1 MTTFLP
7 FTVFFVLIG
16 SFASSATFSQAGSV
30 IRTRREAV
38 CGDEEYLINNIC
50 CLNCPAGTH
59 VKSHCTTAHGK
70 GQCEQCDHTTFTEH
84 ASNFEKCIPCAQCRS
99 DQEIVRPCSPT
110 QNTECR
116 CKEGR
121 FCAPEEA
128 CEVCKKCSRCE
139 EDDKVVRNC
148 TATSNTECK
157 KTPPQSDPP
166 SKHVLY
172 VSLVIF
178 FIGSAV
184 VIGGVCMY
192 LYKKSPRSADTQENL
207 EKDQPTSSH
216 PTQSVRCPSLHFFQ
230 SAVRSP
236 QPAVVVDECQR
247 LCESISSSASN
258 SQQNLTM
265 VHQAEE
271 PFPKVTPVNGV
282 QSLRKCFPYFED
294 VDCDYHN
301 KFFRQLCMDDNV
313 IKSTIN
319 RTYDDRIHDLLNIW
333 LEREGKE
340 ACLNELLSALLECGQ
355 KQTAEMIKKKA
366 LEEGHYILEN
376 K

>member
-7 FTVFFVLIG
+7 FTVFFVLIC

-30 IRTRREAV
+30 IRTRLEAV
-38 CGDEEYLINNIC
+38 CGDEEYLSNNIC
-50 CLNCPAGTH
+50 CLKCPAGTH
-59 VKSHCTTAHGK
+59 VKSHCTTAHEK
-70 GQCEQCDHTTFTEH
+70 GQCEQCDHKTFTEH
-84 ASNFEKCIPCAQCRS
+84 ANDLEKCITCPPCRS
-99 DQEIVRPCSPT
+99 DQEIMRPCSPT
-110 QNTECR
+110 QNIECR
-116 CKEGR
+116 CKEGT

-157 KTPPQSDPP
+157 KTPLQSDPP

-172 VSLVIF
+172 VILATIAVGPALVF
-178 FIGSAV
+178 
-184 VIGGVCMY
+184 GGVCMY
-192 LYKKSPRSADTQENL
+192 LYKKSPRSADTLENL
-207 EKDQPTSSH
+207 EKDRPTSSH
-216 PTQSVRCPSLHFFQ
+216 PNQNVRCPSLHFFQ

-236 QPAVVVDECQR
+236 QPAVVVDECQH
-247 LCESISSSASN
+247 LCESITSSASN

-265 VHQAEE
+265 VHKADE
-271 PFPKVTPVNGV
+271 PFPKVMPVNGV
-282 QSLRKCFPYFED
+282 QSLLKCFPYFED
-294 VDCDYHN
+294 VDCDYHS
-301 KFFRQLCMDDNV
+301 KFFRHLCMNDNV
-313 IKSTIN
+313 IKSKIHLP
-319 RTYDDRIHDLLNIW
+319 YDDRIHELLNIW

-340 ACLNELLSALLECGQ
+340 ASLNELLSALLECDQ